1 MKSSDLV
8 LGAVTKYN
16 HRAHVSSFRIET
28 ASYLRIR
35 RISPVVYVSIGAR
48 RPLYA

>member
-16 HRAHVSSFRIET
+16 HSTHALSFRIKT
-28 ASYLRIR
+28 AS
-35 RISPVVYVSIGAR
+35 
-48 RPLYA
+48 